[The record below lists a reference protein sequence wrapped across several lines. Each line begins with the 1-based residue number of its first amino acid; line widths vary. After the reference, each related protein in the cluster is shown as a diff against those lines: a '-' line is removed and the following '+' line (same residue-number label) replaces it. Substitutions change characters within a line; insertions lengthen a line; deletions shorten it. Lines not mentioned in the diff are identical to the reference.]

1 MASSH
6 PTSRRARLAGA
17 FAAGLGVAAAGLLGA
32 AAAAQA
38 PRENQAIVL
47 NAVPLVIDY
56 RQNTASFRDVVITQ
70 GDTRIEAA
78 LAEVKGGLDFENGEW
93 TVSGNVRI
101 KAEGGSLSS
110 DKAVVSF
117 SNNLISR
124 AVVTGA
130 PAQFEQLRQD
140 GTTAHG
146 RASTIAFEPG
156 SGIVSLRENAWL
168 SDGCNEIKGEE
179 LVYNIKQQRV
189 QGRQQQSQSGTDRI
203 TITIQPGGKPGDPCA
218 KPGTEK
224 TP

>member
-1 MASSH
+1 
-6 PTSRRARLAGA
+6 
-17 FAAGLGVAAAGLLGA
+17 
-32 AAAAQA
+32 
-38 PRENQAIVL
+38 
-47 NAVPLVIDY
+47 VPLVIDY